1 MRLNL
6 PIALLALA
14 LCAPLHLLRAADNAA
29 AAPADAEA
37 ELSAVLGRIQ
47 AKAQAGQKSEQE
59 FAGELKELD
68 ALLAKHHG
76 EQTNDVAQILLTKA
90 QLYFELFGNTAK
102 CVALINQL
110 KTDFPE
116 TAPGKQADAL
126 LKMIAQMEAAKKIQ
140 ASLVAGAVFPGFA
153 ETDIAGKPLSL
164 DAYRGKVVLVD
175 FWATWCGPC
184 VAELPN
190 VLEAYRKYHDRGF
203 QIIGISLDKD
213 LNALTAFIK
222 GHDMSWPQYFDG
234 KGWENKLAAKYG
246 IRSIPTTF
254 LLDGKGRIV
263 ARDLRGNA
271 LPAELAKLLG
281 KK

>member
-1 MRLNL
+1 MKSHL
-6 PIALLALA
+6 LLALITLA
-14 LCAPLHLLRAADNAA
+14 LCAPLHLLRTADHAA

-37 ELSAVLGRIQ
+37 ELTAVLGRIQ

-68 ALLAKHHG
+68 ALLASHHG

-110 KTDFPE
+110 KADFPE
-116 TAPGKQADAL
+116 TAPGKQADAI
-126 LKMIAQMEAAKKIQ
+126 LKMIAQIEDAKKIQ
-140 ASLVAGAVFPGFA
+140 ASLVVGAAFPGFTEA
-153 ETDIAGKPLSL
+153 DVAGKPLSL

-184 VAELPN
+184 AAELPN
-190 VLEAYRKYHDRGF
+190 VLAAYRTYHDRGF
-203 QIIGISLDKD
+203 EIIGISLDKD
-213 LNALTAFIK
+213 LNVLTTFIK
-222 GHDMSWPQYFDG
+222 DHNMSWQQYFDG
-234 KGWENKLAAKYG
+234 RGWENKLAAKYG

-263 ARDLRGNA
+263 AQDLRGNA

>member
-1 MRLNL
+1 MKSHLL
-6 PIALLALA
+6 IALITLA
-14 LCAPLHLLRAADNAA
+14 LCAPLHLLRTADHAA

-37 ELSAVLGRIQ
+37 ELTAVLGRIQ

-76 EQTNDVAQILLTKA
+76 EQTDDVAQILLAKA
-90 QLYFELFGNTAK
+90 SLYYDLFGDTSK
-102 CVALINQL
+102 CVALIKQL
-110 KTDFPE
+110 KADFPE
-116 TAPGKQADAL
+116 TAPGKQADII
-126 LKMIAQMEAAKKIQ
+126 LKNFARQEDAKKIQ
-140 ASLVAGAVFPGFA
+140 ASLVVGAAFPGF
-153 ETDIAGKPLSL
+153 TDADVAGKPLSL

-190 VLEAYRKYHDRGF
+190 VLETYRTYHARGF
-203 QIIGISLDKD
+203 EIIGISLDKD
-213 LNALTAFIK
+213 LNVLTTFIK
-222 GHDMSWPQYFDG
+222 DHNMSWQQYFDG
-234 KGWENKLAAKYG
+234 RGWENKLVAKYG

-263 ARDLRGNA
+263 AKDLHGNA
-271 LPAELAKLLG
+271 LATELAKLLG

>member
-1 MRLNL
+1 MKSHL
-6 PIALLALA
+6 LLALITLA
-14 LCAPLHLLRAADNAA
+14 LCAPLHLLRTADHAA

-37 ELSAVLGRIQ
+37 ELTAVLGRIQ

-68 ALLAKHHG
+68 ALLASHHG

-110 KTDFPE
+110 KADFPE
-116 TAPGKQADAL
+116 TAPGKQADAI
-126 LKMIAQMEAAKKIQ
+126 LKMIAQIEDAKKIQ
-140 ASLVAGAVFPGFA
+140 ASLVVGAAFPGF
-153 ETDIAGKPLSL
+153 TDADVAGKPLSL

-190 VLEAYRKYHDRGF
+190 VLETYRTYHARGF
-203 QIIGISLDKD
+203 EIIGISLDKD
-213 LNALTAFIK
+213 LNVLTTFIK
-222 GHDMSWPQYFDG
+222 DHNMSWQQYFDG
-234 KGWENKLAAKYG
+234 RGWENKLAAKYG
-246 IRSIPTTF
+246 IRSIPTTL

-263 ARDLRGNA
+263 AKDLRGNA

>member
-1 MRLNL
+1 MK
-6 PIALLALA
+6 IKLLIALA
-14 LCAPLHLLRAADNAA
+14 LCAPLHLLRPADNAA

-47 AKAQAGQKSEQE
+47 VKAQAGQKSEQE
-59 FAGELKELD
+59 FAAELKELD
-68 ALLAKHHG
+68 ALLARHHG
-76 EQTNDVAQILLTKA
+76 EQTDDVAQILLTKA
-90 QLYFELFGNTAK
+90 QLYFKLFGNTAK

-110 KTDFPE
+110 KADFPE
-116 TAPGKQADAL
+116 TAPGKQADAI
-126 LKMIAQMEAAKKIQ
+126 LKVIAQMEDAKKIQ
-140 ASLVAGAVFPGFA
+140 ALLVVGAAFPRFT
-153 ETDIAGKPLSL
+153 ETDAAGKPLSL
-164 DAYRGKVVLVD
+164 ESYRGKVVLVD

-190 VLEAYRKYHDRGF
+190 VLAAYRTFHDRGF
-203 QIIGISLDKD
+203 EIIGISLDKD
-213 LNALTAFIK
+213 PDALSAFIK
-222 GHDMSWPQYFDG
+222 DHDMSWPQYFDG
-234 KGWENKLAAKYG
+234 RGWENKLAAKYG

-263 ARDLRGNA
+263 ARDLRGDA

>member
-1 MRLNL
+1 MRFNL
-6 PIALLALA
+6 PIALLALT
-14 LCAPLHLLRAADNAA
+14 LCAPLHLLQAADN
-29 AAPADAEA
+29 PADAEA
-37 ELSAVLGRIQ
+37 ELTAVLGRIQ
-47 AKAQAGQKSEQE
+47 TKAQAGLRSEQE

-68 ALLAKHHG
+68 ALLARHHG

-116 TAPGKQADAL
+116 TAPGKQADAI
-126 LKMIAQMEAAKKIQ
+126 LKMIAQMEDAKKIQ
-140 ASLVAGAVFPGFA
+140 ASLVVGAAFPRFT
-153 ETDIAGKPLSL
+153 ETDAAGKPLALES
-164 DAYRGKVVLVD
+164 YRGKVVLVD

-190 VLEAYRKYHDRGF
+190 VLAAYRTYHDRGF
-203 QIIGISLDKD
+203 EIIGISLDKD
-213 LNALTAFIK
+213 PDTLTAFIK
-222 GHDMSWPQYFDG
+222 DHDMSWPQYFDG
-234 KGWENKLAAKYG
+234 RGWENKLAAKYG

-263 ARDLRGNA
+263 ARDLRGDA
-271 LPAELAKLLG
+271 LPAELARLLG

>member
-1 MRLNL
+1 M
-6 PIALLALA
+6 AEVK
-14 LCAPLHLLRAADNAA
+14 HLT
-29 AAPADAEA
+29 AENFD
-37 ELSAVLGRIQ
+37 EVT
-47 AKAQAGQKSEQE
+47 KS
-59 FAGELKELD
+59 G
-68 ALLAKHHG
+68 
-76 EQTNDVAQILLTKA
+76 
-90 QLYFELFGNTAK
+90 
-102 CVALINQL
+102 
-110 KTDFPE
+110 
-116 TAPGKQADAL
+116 
-126 LKMIAQMEAAKKIQ
+126 
-140 ASLVAGAVFPGFA
+140 
-153 ETDIAGKPLSL
+153 
-164 DAYRGKVVLVD
+164 VVLVD

-234 KGWENKLAAKYG
+234 KGWENKLAARYG

>member
-1 MRLNL
+1 MKINL
-6 PIALLALA
+6 PIALITLA
-14 LCAPLHLLRAADNAA
+14 LCAPLHLLRTADHAA

-37 ELSAVLGRIQ
+37 ELTAVLGRIQ

-68 ALLAKHHG
+68 ALLARHHG

-110 KTDFPE
+110 KADFPE
-116 TAPGKQADAL
+116 TAPGKQADSI
-126 LKMIAQMEAAKKIQ
+126 LKMIARMEDAKKIQ
-140 ASLVAGAVFPGFA
+140 ASLVVGAAFPGFTEA
-153 ETDIAGKPLSL
+153 DVAGKPLSL

-190 VLEAYRKYHDRGF
+190 VLETYRTYHARGF
-203 QIIGISLDKD
+203 EIIGISLDKD
-213 LNALTAFIK
+213 LNALTTFIK
-222 GHDMSWPQYFDG
+222 DHDLSWQQYFDG
-234 KGWENKLAAKYG
+234 RGWENKLAAKYG

-254 LLDGKGRIV
+254 LVDGKGRIV
-263 ARDLRGNA
+263 AKDLRGNA
-271 LPAELAKLLG
+271 LAAELAKLLG
-281 KK
+281 NR